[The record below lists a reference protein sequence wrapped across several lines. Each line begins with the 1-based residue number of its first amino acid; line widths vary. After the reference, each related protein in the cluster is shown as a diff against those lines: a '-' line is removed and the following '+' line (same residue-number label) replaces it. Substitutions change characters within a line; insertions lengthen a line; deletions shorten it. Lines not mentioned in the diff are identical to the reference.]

1 MCCGDISVIY
11 DFECIPHLASP
22 TFAVS
27 RKAMGEFGELK
38 SKYAEEVE
46 RRLAVEEEMVALQSK
61 LNDGQREKFI
71 QGQQL
76 LILWRITRGR
86 MTNCIES
93 SPPAC

>member
-1 MCCGDISVIY
+1 
-11 DFECIPHLASP
+11 
-22 TFAVS
+22 
-27 RKAMGEFGELK
+27 MGEFGELK